1 MCVRVKLEINGEI
14 KIMALDEYKD
24 NKHYCFT
31 AWLPILHNY
40 LFNRS
45 VIYTVIYIDFHAVIL
60 KENKIYILFS
70 FSYSSYKKDF
80 GR

>member
-40 LFNRS
+40 LFNRL
-45 VIYTVIYIDFHAVIL
+45 VMYTDIY
-60 KENKIYILFS
+60 IYILIFI
-70 FSYSSYKKDF
+70 FMQ
-80 GR
+80 